1 MTRFLAAL
9 QFLTVVG
16 VPWRRGAQADEMG
29 RSAGYFPIIGL
40 IIGLMLVGLSWLFG
54 LLLPALVV
62 DALLVAFLAVISGA
76 MHLDGFADTC
86 DGLAGHRTA
95 EERWQVMH
103 DSRAGA
109 FGIVGVVLILLV
121 KYVSLSSIP
130 ADAMMMTLILMP
142 VISRWTMAYAIFA
155 YPYARPDGLG
165 KAFKQGTTWPRF
177 TMATVIVV
185 AVVAVI
191 AQLIGLAVL
200 FLGWVVTLAV
210 ASYFKSKFNGLTGD
224 NYGAVNEVT
233 EVSVLI
239 FITMLAQ
246 LGLV

>member
-1 MTRFLAAL
+1 
-9 QFLTVVG
+9 
-16 VPWRRGAQADEMG
+16 
-29 RSAGYFPIIGL
+29 
-40 IIGLMLVGLSWLFG
+40 
-54 LLLPALVV
+54 
-62 DALLVAFLAVISGA
+62 
-76 MHLDGFADTC
+76 
-86 DGLAGHRTA
+86 
-95 EERWQVMH
+95 MH

-177 TMATVIVV
+177 TMATIIVV
-185 AVVAVI
+185 AVVAII